1 MNNDKLFVGEVRP
14 SQLMYTYGIGS
25 IVDLPSLSVIV
36 MGLDDWPQNTP
47 LLSEP
52 RLLNAVQ
59 FHLHTVEELRVLP
72 RLETDPSSPFESAAL
87 YGVPVAVFPRWWV
100 CPVCRRLAPL
110 NSGLF
115 ELDKKP
121 FQPDRTVY
129 RHTGCTEAKGKR
141 SPEAIPSRIL
151 VACEEGHLDDFP
163 WVDFVHR
170 GNPCK
175 HEKSL
180 LKLIEYGPSG
190 EARDLEVR
198 CDCGVSRRLA
208 EAFGKD
214 NRNKMPLC
222 TGRWPHLRK
231 YDVENCKNHA
241 RAIVLGATNLWFP
254 ATLGVLSIPSNT
266 DHLHQLVE
274 ASWNI
279 LRVAKSPEILA
290 ALRLIGQ
297 IQGELADYSDTEI
310 IEAIEQYDTHQTQT
324 QQIPDIKLPEW
335 EVFSN
340 YNPNLNS
347 SDFSTRPLKLNK
359 VWAETLKI
367 SNVLLVDRLREV
379 QAVLGFA
386 RIDAVGEL
394 TDPDQQV
401 LVRTAPLA
409 HTPPKWV
416 PSTELKGEGIFFH
429 FAEDAIQA
437 WERKEIVRDHA
448 SQFLASHASWREK
461 RGIQNPYEGFLGMRY
476 VLLHSFA
483 HTLMRQ
489 IALEAGYSSASLK
502 ERIYARPAGHVGGP
516 MSGILIYTSASD
528 SEGTLG
534 GLIGLG
540 EDEAVLYQM
549 VRNSLESIALCAGDP
564 LCAEHNLDQSGKTI
578 HAAACHA
585 CLFSPETSC
594 ERGNKYLDRSV
605 LIPTLRDEVT
615 PLAFFEL

>member
-1 MNNDKLFVGEVRP
+1 MNNNKLFVGEVRP

-52 RLLNAVQ
+52 RLLNAVR
-59 FHLHTVEELRVLP
+59 FHLPTVEELHVLP
-72 RLETDPSSPFESAAL
+72 RLETEPNSPFESAAL
-87 YGVPVAVFPRWWV
+87 YGVPVAVFPHWWV
-100 CPVCRRLAPL
+100 CPICRRLAPL

-121 FQPDRTVY
+121 FQPDQTVY
-129 RHTGCTEAKGKR
+129 RHTGCTVAKSKR

-170 GNPCK
+170 DAPCK

-180 LKLIEYGPSG
+180 LKLMEYGPSG

-222 TGRWPHLRK
+222 SGRWPHLRK
-231 YDVENCKNHA
+231 YDLENCKNHA

-254 ATLGVLSIPSNT
+254 ATLGVLSIPSTT
-266 DHLHQLVE
+266 DHLHQLVKD
-274 ASWNI
+274 SWNV
-279 LRVAKSPEILA
+279 LRVVTSPEILV
-290 ALRLIGQ
+290 ALRQLGQ
-297 IQGELADYSDTEI
+297 IQGELASYPDTDI
-310 IEAIEQYDTHQTQT
+310 IEAIGQYDPHKTQE

-340 YNPNLNS
+340 YNPKLNS
-347 SDFSTRPLKLNK
+347 TDFRTRRLKLGK
-359 VWAETLKI
+359 SWTETLHI
-367 SNVLLVDRLREV
+367 NNVLLVDRLREV

-416 PSTELKGEGIFFH
+416 PSSELKGEGIFFH
-429 FAEDAIQA
+429 FDEYAIQS
-437 WERKEIVRDHA
+437 WEQKEMVRDYA
-448 SQFLASHASWREK
+448 SQFLASHTSWREK
-461 RGIQNPYEGFLGMRY
+461 RGIQNPSDGFLGMRY

-502 ERIYARPAGHVGGP
+502 ERIYARPTGYVGGP

-540 EDEAVLYQM
+540 ADEAVLYQM

-564 LCAEHNLDQSGKTI
+564 LCAEHSLDQSGKTI

-594 ERGNKYLDRSV
+594 ERGNRYLDRSV
-605 LIPTLRDEVT
+605 LIPTLRDETT
-615 PLAFFEL
+615 PLAFFAL

>member
-1 MNNDKLFVGEVRP
+1 MSNDKLFVGEVRP

-47 LLSEP
+47 VLSEP
-52 RLLNAVQ
+52 RLLEAVRY
-59 FHLHTVEELRVLP
+59 HLHSVEELHALP
-72 RLETDPSSPFESAAL
+72 RLENEPSSPFESVAL

-129 RHTGCTEAKGKR
+129 RHTGCTEARGKKA
-141 SPEAIPSRIL
+141 PEAIPSRIL

-198 CDCGVSRRLA
+198 CDCGASRRLA

-214 NRNKMPLC
+214 NRHKMPLC
-222 TGRWPHLRK
+222 SGRWPHLRK
-231 YDVENCKNHA
+231 YDMEPCKNHA

-254 ATLGVLSIPSNT
+254 ATLGVLSIPSKTNR
-266 DHLHQLVE
+266 LQQLLE
-274 ASWNI
+274 ASWNT
-279 LRVAKSPEILA
+279 LRVVSSLEVLG
-290 ALRLIGQ
+290 ALRQIGQ
-297 IQGELADYSDTEI
+297 IQGELADYSNEQI
-310 IEAIEQYDTHQTQT
+310 MEALQHYDPQASPSAQV
-324 QQIPDIKLPEW
+324 PDIKLPEW
-335 EVFSN
+335 EALSQD
-340 YNPNLNS
+340 S
-347 SDFSTRPLKLNK
+347 SQLHSPDFRTRALSLGKA
-359 VWAETLKI
+359 WTEHLKI
-367 SNVLLVDRLREV
+367 EAVVLVERLREV

-401 LVRTAPLA
+401 LVRTAPLSY
-409 HTPPKWV
+409 TDPKWV
-416 PSTELKGEGIFFH
+416 PASELRGEGIFFQFSEH
-429 FAEDAIQA
+429 ALQQ
-437 WERKEIVRDHA
+437 WEQRDVVRDYATRFMSAHV
-448 SQFLASHASWREK
+448 SWREK
-461 RGIQNPYEGFLGMRY
+461 RGIQNPYDGFLGMRY
-476 VLLHSFA
+476 VLLHSFSHA
-483 HTLMRQ
+483 LMRQ
-489 IALEAGYSSASLK
+489 IALEAGYSASSLK

-516 MSGILIYTSASD
+516 MSGVLIYTSASD

-534 GLIGLG
+534 GLIGMG
-540 EDEAVLYQM
+540 ENEAVLYQM
-549 VRNSLESIALCAGDP
+549 ILNALESIALCASDP
-564 LCAEHNLDQSGKTI
+564 LCAEHELDSNGKTI

-605 LIPTLRDEVT
+605 LIHTLSKDMSPV
-615 PLAFFEL
+615 AFFE

>member
-1 MNNDKLFVGEVRP
+1 MNDKLFVGEVRP

-47 LLSEP
+47 VLSEP
-52 RLLNAVQ
+52 RLLNAVR
-59 FHLHTVEELRVLP
+59 FHLHSVEELRALP
-72 RLETDPSSPFESAAL
+72 RLESDPSSPFEAAAL

-121 FQPDRTVY
+121 FQTDRTVY
-129 RHTGCTEAKGKR
+129 RHTGCTEAKGKKA
-141 SPEAIPSRIL
+141 PEAIPSRIL

-198 CDCGVSRRLA
+198 CDCGLSRRLA

-214 NRNKMPLC
+214 NRGKMPLC
-222 TGRWPHLRK
+222 SGRWPHLRS
-231 YDVENCKNHA
+231 YDSETCKNHV

-254 ATLGVLSIPSNT
+254 ATLGVLSIPSKT
-266 DHLHQLVE
+266 DHLQQLVE
-274 ASWNI
+274 SAWNT
-279 LRVAKSPEILA
+279 LRVATSPAILG
-290 ALRLIGQ
+290 ALRQLGQ
-297 IQGELADYSDTEI
+297 IQGDLADYPDEQI
-310 IEAIEQYDTHQTQT
+310 IQAIERHENQANQPND
-324 QQIPDIKLPEW
+324 IPDIKLPEW
-335 EVFSN
+335 EAFSRH
-340 YNPNLNS
+340 NPQLNS
-347 SDFSTRPLKLNK
+347 PDFRTRPLSLGASWSKH
-359 VWAETLKI
+359 LKI
-367 SNVLLVDRLREV
+367 KNVVLVERLREV
-379 QAVLGFA
+379 QAILGFA

-394 TDPDQQV
+394 TDPEQQV
-401 LVRTAPLA
+401 LVRTAPLSRIA
-409 HTPPKWV
+409 PKWV
-416 PSTELKGEGIFFH
+416 PSTELKGEGLFFH
-429 FAEDAIQA
+429 FDEDAIQK
-437 WERKEIVRDHA
+437 WEQKPVVRDYA
-448 SQFLASHASWREK
+448 SQFLAAHASWREK
-461 RGIQNPYEGFLGMRY
+461 RGIQNPYDGFLGMRY

-489 IALEAGYSSASLK
+489 IALEAGYSAASLK
-502 ERIYARPAGHVGGP
+502 ERIYARPAGHTSGP

-540 EDEAVLYQM
+540 ESEGVLYQLIL
-549 VRNSLESIALCAGDP
+549 NALESIALCAGDP
-564 LCAEHNLDQSGKTI
+564 LCAEHHLDTSGRTI
-578 HAAACHA
+578 HGAACHA
-585 CLFSPETSC
+585 CLFSSETSC

-605 LIPTLRDEVT
+605 LIPTLREASA
-615 PLAFFEL
+615 PLAFFES